1 MHAVPHDDRLPLD
14 GRWRFQLLH
23 RPDEAPGEA
32 WGEADVPG
40 CWTMQDTWDRP
51 IYTNVQMPF
60 PNRPPETP
68 EENPTGVY
76 ERAFE
81 VPAGWA
87 GRRVVLHVGAA
98 ESVLL
103 VEVNGRGRRD
113 QQGLASRGRVRG
125 HRRCSR
131 PGANELRLTVVKWS
145 DASFIEDQDQWW
157 HGGITR
163 PVFLYATG
171 STYLADLVVD
181 AGLGG
186 RRVDRHAVAR
196 GRPRLAPAPGPS
208 PGWRVEAEVE
218 GGRAPMAGDVRDAP
232 PPPGTP
238 ADWSVP
244 GPPRRGVVDLQSLN
258 AAGALTAPD
267 DVARWREAEPVVRPT
282 RVGRVRLATEVADVR
297 PWSAEV
303 PSLYRLEVRW
313 SRRTAPSPSGSS
325 AGSGSGGWRSG
336 ASSCS
341 STGAPSS
348 SAASTATTS
357 TRGPAGSSRPRTC
370 APTSSR

>member
-76 ERAFE
+76 ERSFE

-103 VEVNGRGRRD
+103 VEVNGQDVGISKD
-113 QQGLASRGRVRG
+113 SHLAAEFEVTDLL
-125 HRRCSR
+125 R

-171 STYLADLVVD
+171 STYLADLVGRRR
-181 AGLGG
+181 AGG
-186 RRVDRHAVAR
+186 RRDDRHAVAR
-196 GRPRLAPAPGPS
+196 GRASAGPAPGPS
-208 PGWRVEAEVE
+208 RAGGSRPRSRAAGRRWPASCVTPRHRPAHRPIGPSPG
-218 GGRAPMAGDVRDAP
+218 
-232 PPPGTP
+232 
-238 ADWSVP
+238 
-244 GPPRRGVVDLQSLN
+244 RRG
-258 AAGALTAPD
+258 
-267 DVARWREAEPVVRPT
+267 
-282 RVGRVRLATEVADVR
+282 
-297 PWSAEV
+297 
-303 PSLYRLEVRW
+303 
-313 SRRTAPSPSGSS
+313 
-325 AGSGSGGWRSG
+325 G
-336 ASSCS
+336 ASSTS
-341 STGAPSS
+341 R
-348 SAASTATTS
+348 ASTP
-357 TRGPAGSSRPRTC
+357 PAR
-370 APTSSR
+370 